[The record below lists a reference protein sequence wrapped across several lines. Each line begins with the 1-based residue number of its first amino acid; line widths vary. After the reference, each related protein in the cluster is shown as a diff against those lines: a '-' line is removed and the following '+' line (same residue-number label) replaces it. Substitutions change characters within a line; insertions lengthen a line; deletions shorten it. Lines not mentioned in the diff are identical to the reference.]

1 MRRIIYL
8 EADRK
13 ISPIHLPKPLLM
25 EEHITSVSVRTF
37 GDRVSGHCHTTF
49 WVFEAIRHAMGLDNP
64 AAK

>member
-25 EEHITSVSVRTF
+25 EEQDVRL
-37 GDRVSGHCHTTF
+37 S
-49 WVFEAIRHAMGLDNP
+49 L
-64 AAK
+64 